1 MVQFLPVEKL
11 KEYTKRYRERI
22 DDILEDFLSKKVE
35 ETDDRFNKM
44 IYGEI
49 KRFVLSPGKRIRPH
63 LVLLGYEGIAGE
75 EPDGEVLKIAAAMEM
90 LHTYRLIHDDVID
103 RDEVRRN
110 EPTLWKS
117 VEDDIKSWGPTTRH
131 DAFSLA
137 ILAGDILRSFIDQ
150 MIMTA
155 DLPRRM
161 RSEIM
166 QYIAKVDESTNR
178 GQVLDVSLSR
188 IPLNLVSEE
197 DVLKVYRYKTALY
210 SINAPLGLGAILAGE
225 DSDYYL
231 KFALPVG
238 IAFQITDDILGIF
251 GDPKT
256 TGKPADSDI
265 KEGKRTILIWYAW
278 NHGSD
283 SQRSVLERVLGNENA
298 KERDVEKVREI
309 IVKTGALEYARELS
323 KEYVKEGKEALRKM
337 DISPKALEV
346 LLDLADYIVERNK

>member
-22 DDILEDFLSKKVE
+22 DGILEDFLTQRME
-35 ETDDRFNKM
+35 ETDDRFNRF

-75 EPDGEVLKIAAAMEM
+75 EPDEEVLKIAATMEM
-90 LHTYRLIHDDVID
+90 LHAYRLIHDDVID

-117 VEDDIKSWGPTTRH
+117 VENNIRAWGPTTRH

-150 MIMTA
+150 LVMTA

-166 QYIAKVDESTNR
+166 QYIARVDENTNR

-197 DVLKVYRYKTALY
+197 DILKVYKYKTALY
-210 SINAPLGLGAILAGE
+210 TINAPLGLGAILAGE
-225 DSDYYL
+225 DGNYYL
-231 KFALPVG
+231 KFALPIG

-251 GDPKT
+251 GDPKI

-265 KEGKRTILIWYAW
+265 KEGKRTILVWYAW

-283 SQRSVLERVLGNENA
+283 SQRSILEKVLGNENA
-298 KERDVEKVREI
+298 RERDVEKVREI
-309 IVKTGALEYARELS
+309 IVKTRALEYAREMS
-323 KEYVKEGKEALRKM
+323 KEYIKEGKGALRRM
-337 DISPKALEV
+337 EVSPDVLEV